1 MVSSSGGSTESSSPL
16 TNSGSDENLQA
27 LMNQKRNKRMLSNRE
42 SARRSRMRK
51 QEHLD
56 NLRAQLNQLRNDN
69 FQIRTILD
77 ISTHQYF
84 DVETQN
90 YVLRTQATELSS
102 RLNSLADILQFM
114 NLNGGGGGDVEPPAM
129 AYSDCFAYPWSSFI
143 MNQLPIMASPNMLQH
158 H

>member
-1 MVSSSGGSTESSSPL
+1 MVSSSGVSTESSSLL

-27 LMNQKRNKRMLSNRE
+27 LMNQKKNKRMLSNRE

-56 NLRAQLNQLRNDN
+56 NLRAQLNQLRNEN
-69 FQIRTILD
+69 CQIRTILD
-77 ISTHQYF
+77 ISTQHYM

-102 RLNSLADILQFM
+102 RLNSLTDILHFM
-114 NLNGGGGGDVEPPAM
+114 NLNGGDVDPPTM
-129 AYSDCFAYPWSSFI
+129 ASECFAYPWSSLI
-143 MNQLPIMASPNMLQH
+143 MNQPIMASPNMLQH
-158 H
+158 Y

>member
-77 ISTHQYF
+77 ISTQQYF

-114 NLNGGGGGDVEPPAM
+114 NLNGGGGGAVEPPAM
-129 AYSDCFAYPWSSFI
+129 AHSDCFAYPWSSLI

>member
-1 MVSSSGGSTESSSPL
+1 MVSSSGASTESSSLL
-16 TNSGSDENLQA
+16 TISGSDENLQA
-27 LMNQKRNKRMLSNRE
+27 LMNQKKNKRMLSNRE

-56 NLRAQLNQLRNDN
+56 NLRAQLNQLRNEN
-69 FQIRTILD
+69 GQIRTILD
-77 ISTHQYF
+77 ISTQQYL

-102 RLNSLADILQFM
+102 RLNSLTDILHFM
-114 NLNGGGGGDVEPPAM
+114 NLNGVAVDPPTM
-129 AYSDCFAYPWSSFI
+129 VSDCFAYPWSSFI
-143 MNQLPIMASPNMLQH
+143 MNQTIMASPNMLQH